1 MAKTKETLFSK
12 LQNEE
17 AESQHNHK
25 QEWRNSLFIRI
36 AIIFFTLVICTLFYP
51 SFIQNSDTG
60 NIHTSN
66 IIGILWNEPTLIAQK
81 DFAVLKS
88 QDEYKAELEQSS
100 ESVMMVFQKSY
111 NSPDIELQR
120 ALTEIR
126 QYIPSRTLSSKNIA
140 FFESIPINDK
150 KEHLETLEKILI
162 HTAGLCNKNYFVNI
176 PLSNIKQK
184 EISVRNS
191 SNIEELIVS
200 KQHVIDSQWIRT
212 HIGKIIIRE
221 LGENAIDELSD
232 IVFRS
237 ISPTAIYSDQLTD
250 ESRIL
255 ANQSVARYSTI
266 IKRGETIVANGQRI
280 TKEIQAKLDSYYKS
294 RYLTMDRSVSWL
306 MVIGNLGYMSVIYSI
321 LGLFLFFLRPRIFND
336 NLQLLGLNLAIIVVA
351 AMAWIS
357 VIMPSKLPLHYAVI
371 IPSLAMIT
379 AILFDS
385 RTAFYTTLTMAL
397 TAAGVRGNDFDI
409 GLSMLSAGML
419 GAYTVRDVQSRTQI
433 FRSIFFIF
441 IGFAVPILS
450 LACIKIVEI
459 NVLLE
464 QILIIAFHSA
474 FAPLITF
481 GLLFIVERVFNITTN
496 LRLQEFDNLA
506 HPLLTELSEK
516 APGTYQHTLTIARIA
531 EQAASVIGA
540 DALLTKVGAFYHD
553 IGKIAKAEYFIEN
566 QINMDNKHN
575 RLLPKK
581 SASIIRDHVQE
592 GIELAQEYKLPNRII
607 NFIPTHHGTLL
618 IKHFYAEAME
628 DAQEQGKEID
638 ENDFR
643 YPGPKPNSKETAIV
657 MLADVAEALYRSL
670 DTDDPDIIELA
681 LDNVFKERINDGQ
694 FDECEITLQDI
705 HRIKMSFIKSLSGI
719 HHHRIK
725 YKELPQEED

>member
-1 MAKTKETLFSK
+1 MAKAKETLFSK

-17 AESQHNHK
+17 ADTHITYK
-25 QEWRNSLFIRI
+25 QEWRNSLVIRI
-36 AIIFFTLVICTLFYP
+36 VIIALTLIICTLFYP
-51 SFIQNSDTG
+51 SFIQNSDTA
-60 NIHTSN
+60 NLHTSN

-88 QDEYKAELEQSS
+88 EEVYEKEREKAAS
-100 ESVMMVFQKSY
+100 EVLPVFQKSSHSTS
-111 NSPDIELQR
+111 NELQR
-120 ALTEIR
+120 ALTDIR
-126 QYIPSRTLSSKNIA
+126 LYAPSRTLSSKNIA
-140 FFESIPINDK
+140 FLESIPITDK
-150 KEHLETLEKILI
+150 KEHLATLEKILI
-162 HTAGLCNKNYFVNI
+162 STAAICEKHIFINASASSFSQN
-176 PLSNIKQK
+176 
-184 EISVRNS
+184 EIALKINALD
-191 SNIEELIVS
+191 ELILS
-200 KQHVIDSQWIRT
+200 KNNTVDSQWIRAY
-212 HIGKIIIRE
+212 ISKIITRE
-221 LGENAIDELSD
+221 IGENAIDEFTD

-237 ISPTAIYSDQLTD
+237 LSPTALFSEQLT
-250 ESRIL
+250 EE
-255 ANQSVARYSTI
+255 AKKVAQQSVPRYSTI
-266 IKRGETIVANGQRI
+266 IKRGETIVVNGQRI
-280 TKEIQAKLDSYYKS
+280 TKDIQAKLNSYNKN
-294 RYLTMDRSVSWL
+294 RFILMDRSVSWL
-306 MVIGNLGYMSVIYSI
+306 MVIGNFGYMSVIYSI
-321 LGLFLFFLRPRIFND
+321 LGLFLYFLRPRIFND
-336 NLQLLGLNLAIIVVA
+336 NLQFGGLNLALIIVA
-351 AMAWIS
+351 GLAWVS
-357 VIMPSKLPLHYAVI
+357 VILPSQLPLQYAVI
-371 IPSLAMIT
+371 IPSLAMIA

-419 GAYTVRDVQSRTQI
+419 GAYTVRDVQNRTQI

-450 LACIKIVEI
+450 LACIKIIEI
-459 NVLLE
+459 NSLLE
-464 QILIIAFHSA
+464 QLLIIALHSA

-481 GLLFIVERVFNITTN
+481 GLLFVVERVFNITTN
-496 LRLQEFDNLA
+496 LRLQEFDNLT

-531 EQAASVIGA
+531 EQAATVIGA

-575 RLLPKK
+575 RLPPKK

-592 GIELAQEYKLPNRII
+592 GIELAQEYKLPHRII

-618 IKHFYAEAME
+618 IKHFYAEALE
-628 DAQEQGKEID
+628 DAQEQGKEIN

-670 DTDDPDIIELA
+670 DSDDPDIIEQA
-681 LDNVFKERINDGQ
+681 LDNVFRERIIDGQ
-694 FDECEITLQDI
+694 FDECDITLQDI

-725 YKELPQEED
+725 YKEVPQEED

>member
-1 MAKTKETLFSK
+1 MAKAKETLFSK

-17 AESQHNHK
+17 ADTQITYK
-25 QEWRNSLFIRI
+25 QEWRNSLVIRI
-36 AIIFFTLVICTLFYP
+36 LIITLTLLICTLFYP
-51 SFIQNSDTG
+51 SFIQNSDSA
-60 NIHTSN
+60 NLHTSN

-88 QDEYKAELEQSS
+88 EEIYEKEREKAAS
-100 ESVMMVFQKSY
+100 EVLPVFQKSSHSTS
-111 NSPDIELQR
+111 NELQR
-120 ALTEIR
+120 ALTDIR
-126 QYIPSRTLSSKNIA
+126 LYSPSRTLSAKNIA
-140 FFESIPINDK
+140 FLESIPLIDK
-150 KEHLETLEKILI
+150 KQHLATLEKILI
-162 HTAGLCNKNYFVNI
+162 STAAICEKHVFINASAAAFSQNEIALKVNALDEMVLSKNNTV
-176 PLSNIKQK
+176 
-184 EISVRNS
+184 
-191 SNIEELIVS
+191 
-200 KQHVIDSQWIRT
+200 DSQWIRAY
-212 HIGKIIIRE
+212 ISKIITRE
-221 LGENAIDELSD
+221 IGENAIDEFTD

-237 ISPTAIYSDQLTD
+237 LSPTAIYSAQLT
-250 ESRIL
+250 EEAKKL
-255 ANQSVARYSTI
+255 AQQSVPRYSTI
-266 IKRGETIVANGQRI
+266 IKRGETIVVTGQRI
-280 TKEIQAKLDSYYKS
+280 TKDIQAKLNSYNKN
-294 RYLTMDRSVSWL
+294 RFILMDRSVSWL
-306 MVIGNLGYMSVIYSI
+306 MVIGNFGYMSVIYSI
-321 LGLFLFFLRPRIFND
+321 LGLFLYFLRPRIFND
-336 NLQLLGLNLAIIVVA
+336 NLQFGGLNLALIIVA
-351 AMAWIS
+351 GLAWVS
-357 VIMPSKLPLHYAVI
+357 VILPSQLPLQYAVI
-371 IPSLAMIT
+371 IPSLAMIA

-419 GAYTVRDVQSRTQI
+419 GAYTVRDVQNRTQI

-450 LACIKIVEI
+450 LACIKIIEI
-459 NVLLE
+459 NSLLE
-464 QILIIAFHSA
+464 QLLIIALHSA

-496 LRLQEFDNLA
+496 LRLQEFDNLT

-531 EQAASVIGA
+531 EQAATIIGA

-575 RLLPKK
+575 RLPPKK
-581 SASIIRDHVQE
+581 SASIIRDHVQD

-618 IKHFYAEAME
+618 IKHFYAEALE
-628 DAQEQGKEID
+628 DAQEQGKEIN

-670 DTDDPDIIELA
+670 DSDDPDIIEQA
-681 LDNVFKERINDGQ
+681 LDNVFRERIIDGQ
-694 FDECEITLQDI
+694 FDECDITLQDI

-725 YKELPQEED
+725 YKEVPQEED

>member
-1 MAKTKETLFSK
+1 MAKAKETLFSK

-17 AESQHNHK
+17 ADTQITYK
-25 QEWRNSLFIRI
+25 QEWRNSLVIRI
-36 AIIFFTLVICTLFYP
+36 LIITLTLLICTLFYP
-51 SFIQNSDTG
+51 SFIQNSDSA
-60 NIHTSN
+60 NLHTSN

-88 QDEYKAELEQSS
+88 EEIYEKEREKAAS
-100 ESVMMVFQKSY
+100 EVLPVFQKSSHSTS
-111 NSPDIELQR
+111 NELQR
-120 ALTEIR
+120 ALTDIR
-126 QYIPSRTLSSKNIA
+126 LYSPSRTLSAKNIA
-140 FFESIPINDK
+140 FLESIPLIDK
-150 KEHLETLEKILI
+150 KQHLATLEKILI
-162 HTAGLCNKNYFVNI
+162 STAAICEKHVFINASAASFSQNEIALKVNALDEMVLSKNNTV
-176 PLSNIKQK
+176 
-184 EISVRNS
+184 
-191 SNIEELIVS
+191 
-200 KQHVIDSQWIRT
+200 DSQWIRAY
-212 HIGKIIIRE
+212 ISKIITRE
-221 LGENAIDELSD
+221 IGENAIDEFTD

-237 ISPTAIYSDQLTD
+237 LSPTAIYSAQLT
-250 ESRIL
+250 EEAKKL
-255 ANQSVARYSTI
+255 AQQSVPRYSTI
-266 IKRGETIVANGQRI
+266 IKRGETIVVTGQRI
-280 TKEIQAKLDSYYKS
+280 TKDIQAKLNSYNKN
-294 RYLTMDRSVSWL
+294 RFILMDRSVSWL
-306 MVIGNLGYMSVIYSI
+306 MVIGNFGYMSVIYSI
-321 LGLFLFFLRPRIFND
+321 LGLFLYFLRPRIFND
-336 NLQLLGLNLAIIVVA
+336 NLQFGGLNLALIIVA
-351 AMAWIS
+351 GLAWVS
-357 VIMPSKLPLHYAVI
+357 VILPSQLPLQYAVI
-371 IPSLAMIT
+371 IPSLAMIA

-419 GAYTVRDVQSRTQI
+419 GAYTVRDVQNRTQI

-450 LACIKIVEI
+450 LACIKIIEI
-459 NVLLE
+459 NSLLE
-464 QILIIAFHSA
+464 QLLIIALHSA

-496 LRLQEFDNLA
+496 LRLQEFDNLT

-531 EQAASVIGA
+531 EQAATIIGA

-575 RLLPKK
+575 RLPPKK
-581 SASIIRDHVQE
+581 SASIIRDHVQD

-618 IKHFYAEAME
+618 IKHFYAEALE
-628 DAQEQGKEID
+628 DAQEQGKEIN

-670 DTDDPDIIELA
+670 DSDDPDIIEQA
-681 LDNVFKERINDGQ
+681 LDNVFRERIIDGQ
-694 FDECEITLQDI
+694 FDECDITLQDI

-725 YKELPQEED
+725 YKEVPQEED

>member
-1 MAKTKETLFSK
+1 MAKAKETLFSK

-17 AESQHNHK
+17 ADTQITYK
-25 QEWRNSLFIRI
+25 QEWRNSLVIRI
-36 AIIFFTLVICTLFYP
+36 VIIALTLIICTLFYP
-51 SFIQNSDTG
+51 SFIQNSDTA
-60 NIHTSN
+60 NLHTSN

-88 QDEYKAELEQSS
+88 EEVYEKEREKAAS
-100 ESVMMVFQKSY
+100 EVLPVFQKSSHSTS
-111 NSPDIELQR
+111 NELQR
-120 ALTEIR
+120 ALTDIR
-126 QYIPSRTLSSKNIA
+126 LYAPSRTLSSKNIA
-140 FFESIPINDK
+140 FLESIPITDK
-150 KEHLETLEKILI
+150 KEHLATLEKILI
-162 HTAGLCNKNYFVNI
+162 STAAICEKHIFINASASSFSQN
-176 PLSNIKQK
+176 
-184 EISVRNS
+184 EIALKINALD
-191 SNIEELIVS
+191 ELILS
-200 KQHVIDSQWIRT
+200 KNNTVDSQWIRAY
-212 HIGKIIIRE
+212 ISKIITRE
-221 LGENAIDELSD
+221 IGENAIDEFTD

-237 ISPTAIYSDQLTD
+237 LSPTALFSEQLT
-250 ESRIL
+250 EE
-255 ANQSVARYSTI
+255 AKKVAQQSVPRYSTI
-266 IKRGETIVANGQRI
+266 IKRGETIVVNGQRI
-280 TKEIQAKLDSYYKS
+280 TKDIQAKLNSYNKN
-294 RYLTMDRSVSWL
+294 RFILMDRSVSWL
-306 MVIGNLGYMSVIYSI
+306 MVIGNFGYMSVIYSI
-321 LGLFLFFLRPRIFND
+321 LGLFLYFLRPRIFND
-336 NLQLLGLNLAIIVVA
+336 NLQFGGLNLALIIVA
-351 AMAWIS
+351 GLAWVS
-357 VIMPSKLPLHYAVI
+357 VILPSQLPLQYAVI
-371 IPSLAMIT
+371 IPSLAMIA

-419 GAYTVRDVQSRTQI
+419 GAYTVRDVQNRTQI

-450 LACIKIVEI
+450 LACIKIIEI
-459 NVLLE
+459 NSLLE
-464 QILIIAFHSA
+464 QLLIIALHSA

-481 GLLFIVERVFNITTN
+481 GLLFVVERVFNITTN
-496 LRLQEFDNLA
+496 LRLQEFDNLT

-531 EQAASVIGA
+531 EQAATVIGA

-575 RLLPKK
+575 RLPPKK

-592 GIELAQEYKLPNRII
+592 GIELAQEYKLPHRII

-618 IKHFYAEAME
+618 IKHFYAEALE
-628 DAQEQGKEID
+628 DAQEQGKEIN

-670 DTDDPDIIELA
+670 DSDDPDIIEQA
-681 LDNVFKERINDGQ
+681 LDNVFRERIIDGQ
-694 FDECEITLQDI
+694 FDECDITLQDI

-725 YKELPQEED
+725 YKEVPQEED